1 MIYHA
6 EMEGRVVKQWF
17 VMGSACRFM
26 ALAGLLCLALL
37 LSGCGTTYI
46 SAPDYGGRYD
56 TSSLGARVAQTA
68 RSQIGA
74 HYRLGGTTPKGFDCS
89 GLIWWAYRQ
98 HGINVP
104 RVPAAQAPAYTAPA
118 AQPVPESAPVQ
129 QAAQVPAMQETA
141 YYEPPTAQ
149 PVPEPT
155 ESAQAQG
162 EKVATVEFAI
172 APHPEEPEEAEP
184 APIPVEEPAIDET
197 RFQDVSGLYDE
208 PEAKP
213 ARRRKAGTTR
223 RTTRKKASDEP
234 QEELN
239 SPAFDNFEG
248 VDFDS

>member
-6 EMEGRVVKQWF
+6 EMEGRVVKQWV

-104 RVPAAQAPAYTAPA
+104 RVTDAQAKAGYGVGRGIAHASRRHPCLRYQSWAHGAPYRIVHRQRA
-118 AQPVPESAPVQ
+118 VRAQPHQ
-129 QAAQVPAMQETA
+129 RQACP
-141 YYEPPTAQ
+141 
-149 PVPEPT
+149 
-155 ESAQAQG
+155 
-162 EKVATVEFAI
+162 
-172 APHPEEPEEAEP
+172 
-184 APIPVEEPAIDET
+184 
-197 RFQDVSGLYDE
+197 
-208 PEAKP
+208 
-213 ARRRKAGTTR
+213 
-223 RTTRKKASDEP
+223 
-234 QEELN
+234 
-239 SPAFDNFEG
+239 
-248 VDFDS
+248 

>member
-104 RVPAAQAPAYTAPA
+104 RVTDAQA
-118 AQPVPESAPVQ
+118 
-129 QAAQVPAMQETA
+129 
-141 YYEPPTAQ
+141 
-149 PVPEPT
+149 
-155 ESAQAQG
+155 
-162 EKVATVEFAI
+162 
-172 APHPEEPEEAEP
+172 
-184 APIPVEEPAIDET
+184 
-197 RFQDVSGLYDE
+197 
-208 PEAKP
+208 
-213 ARRRKAGTTR
+213 
-223 RTTRKKASDEP
+223 
-234 QEELN
+234 
-239 SPAFDNFEG
+239 
-248 VDFDS
+248 

>member
-98 HGINVP
+98 SYTMEEKILKVLAEKGAMRPGDILVFDTNRGRTGLHTALYTGNGRFVHSP
-104 RVPAAQAPAYTAPA
+104 TSGKRVREDSLAQEYW
-118 AQPVPESAPVQ
+118 
-129 QAAQVPAMQETA
+129 
-141 YYEPPTAQ
+141 
-149 PVPEPT
+149 
-155 ESAQAQG
+155 
-162 EKVATVEFAI
+162 KKRLI
-172 APHPEEPEEAEP
+172 R
-184 APIPVEEPAIDET
+184 I
-197 RFQDVSGLYDE
+197 
-208 PEAKP
+208 
-213 ARRRKAGTTR
+213 RRIVR
-223 RTTRKKASDEP
+223 
-234 QEELN
+234 
-239 SPAFDNFEG
+239 
-248 VDFDS
+248 

>member
-104 RVPAAQAPAYTAPA
+104 RVTRPRPGTAWGAALPCVPAISLSSIPIAGARGSIPHCTRATGGSCTAPPAAS
-118 AQPVPESAPVQ
+118 VSVR
-129 QAAQVPAMQETA
+129 
-141 YYEPPTAQ
+141 
-149 PVPEPT
+149 
-155 ESAQAQG
+155 
-162 EKVATVEFAI
+162 TVWLRN
-172 APHPEEPEEAEP
+172 
-184 APIPVEEPAIDET
+184 T
-197 RFQDVSGLYDE
+197 GRSGLS
-208 PEAKP
+208 AF
-213 ARRRKAGTTR
+213 G
-223 RTTRKKASDEP
+223 
-234 QEELN
+234 EL
-239 SPAFDNFEG
+239 
-248 VDFDS
+248 

>member
-6 EMEGRVVKQWF
+6 EMEGRVVKQWV

-104 RVPAAQAPAYTAPA
+104 RVTDAQA
-118 AQPVPESAPVQ
+118 
-129 QAAQVPAMQETA
+129 
-141 YYEPPTAQ
+141 
-149 PVPEPT
+149 
-155 ESAQAQG
+155 
-162 EKVATVEFAI
+162 
-172 APHPEEPEEAEP
+172 
-184 APIPVEEPAIDET
+184 
-197 RFQDVSGLYDE
+197 
-208 PEAKP
+208 
-213 ARRRKAGTTR
+213 KAGYGVGRGIAMRPGDILVFDTNRGRTGRNTALYTGNGRFVHRPTSGKRVREDSLAQEYWKKRLIRIR
-223 RTTRKKASDEP
+223 RIVR
-234 QEELN
+234 
-239 SPAFDNFEG
+239 
-248 VDFDS
+248 

>member
-104 RVPAAQAPAYTAPA
+104 RVTDAQAKAGYGVGRGIAMRPGDILSSIPIAGARGSIPHCTQATGGSCTAPPAAS
-118 AQPVPESAPVQ
+118 VSVR
-129 QAAQVPAMQETA
+129 
-141 YYEPPTAQ
+141 
-149 PVPEPT
+149 
-155 ESAQAQG
+155 
-162 EKVATVEFAI
+162 TVWLRN
-172 APHPEEPEEAEP
+172 
-184 APIPVEEPAIDET
+184 T
-197 RFQDVSGLYDE
+197 GRSGLS
-208 PEAKP
+208 AF
-213 ARRRKAGTTR
+213 G
-223 RTTRKKASDEP
+223 
-234 QEELN
+234 EL
-239 SPAFDNFEG
+239 
-248 VDFDS
+248 

>member
-104 RVPAAQAPAYTAPA
+104 RVTDAQGQGGYGVGRGIAMSRRYPCLRYQSRAHGAPYRIVHGRTGVR
-118 AQPVPESAPVQ
+118 AQPHQ
-129 QAAQVPAMQETA
+129 RQACP
-141 YYEPPTAQ
+141 
-149 PVPEPT
+149 
-155 ESAQAQG
+155 
-162 EKVATVEFAI
+162 
-172 APHPEEPEEAEP
+172 
-184 APIPVEEPAIDET
+184 
-197 RFQDVSGLYDE
+197 
-208 PEAKP
+208 
-213 ARRRKAGTTR
+213 
-223 RTTRKKASDEP
+223 
-234 QEELN
+234 
-239 SPAFDNFEG
+239 
-248 VDFDS
+248 

>member
-89 GLIWWAYRQ
+89 GLIWWAYRAN
-98 HGINVP
+98 GINVP
-104 RVPAAQAPAYTAPA
+104 RVTGDQAKAGVRVSPRR
-118 AQPVPESAPVQ
+118 AQPGDILVFKTGRFWGGLH
-129 QAAQVPAMQETA
+129 TA
-141 YYEPPTAQ
+141 LYVGNGQFIHSPSSGKR
-149 PVPEPT
+149 VR
-155 ESAQAQG
+155 
-162 EKVATVEFAI
+162 
-172 APHPEEPEEAEP
+172 
-184 APIPVEEPAIDET
+184 IDTLANEYWGP
-197 RFQDVSGLYDE
+197 RLRDV
-208 PEAKP
+208 
-213 ARRRKAGTTR
+213 RRIVR
-223 RTTRKKASDEP
+223 
-234 QEELN
+234 
-239 SPAFDNFEG
+239 
-248 VDFDS
+248 